1 MSDDEDNYLSDKFLL
16 GDTVSTPSKPQT
28 YAERR
33 KQSQR
38 QSELRNLQ
46 NKKKSRKQL
55 EEEARQEG
63 LKSSL
68 FERAR
73 ADEEQYGKQNK
84 ALSMMMKM
92 GFKPGQSLGRT
103 EDAEPTT
110 QEDTPAT
117 VTTNEQKQ
125 EENNASGSHS
135 SHRVQPL
142 PIDMWAGE

>member
-1 MSDDEDNYLSDKFLL
+1 MPTRCVCLTDES
-16 GDTVSTPSKPQT
+16 S
-28 YAERR
+28 
-33 KQSQR
+33 R
-38 QSELRNLQ
+38 QQ
-46 NKKKSRKQL
+46 
-55 EEEARQEG
+55 EEEAREAG
-63 LKSSL
+63 LSESL
-68 FERAR
+68 FDRAK
-73 ADEEQYGKQNK
+73 ADEEKYGRENK
-84 ALSMMMKM
+84 ALAMMMKM